1 MVVRERAAVAVVWVV
16 AVAAEVEEEA
26 AADED
31 GIGEVA
37 CEEALEEEVTAEDED
52 ATEDLNSALRFKGRL
67 TKHPGLMSAQKSWR
81 STEWW

>member
-52 ATEDLNSALRFKGRL
+52 ATEDEASWVDVCTKELALD
-67 TKHPGLMSAQKSWR
+67 
-81 STEWW
+81 